1 MLPAGDHM
9 RTKAKPVILPAR
21 VYSPNAAVTGVAQ
34 RRYLVLSAAIRLRN
48 DFRLPRRTSTRALC
62 GKLRKPPATGVEDA
76 RLDDSPSGRQ
86 FARGT

>member
-34 RRYLVLSAAIRLRN
+34 RRYLVLSAAIRFRN
-48 DFRLPRRTSTRALC
+48 DSGSRRLAHVNESDGFRPYELGKSKNTRF
-62 GKLRKPPATGVEDA
+62 R
-76 RLDDSPSGRQ
+76 
-86 FARGT
+86 